1 MQKKSKKTSLNIEVL
16 KMAKITV
23 KELFEILNEDLK
35 DLITFNVTTVEK
47 GNSYPFFSS
56 NKKSELDEYL
66 IQYMKDAGRHE
77 INDLAELM
85 EYVIIFSHELA
96 HCLNKHSTY
105 KEEEKIESIVIEGLA
120 DIMAGRIATAFY
132 TYGSGL
138 KKIIAENYNDDGQN
152 LRDRNTFCIL
162 MGKALSKLYFE
173 FYKQNSSTS
182 YPPPAQRV
190 ALNITGITSFFYRS
204 PKYQGI
210 RGDYTAINI
219 KLSLSLDSSI
229 LTDISETSPNDKS
242 VDDFMK
248 KIHELHLKIQGSD
261 EQINDIKSPR
271 FKHIFGT
278 KYIHA
283 TQKQKEVQKVLLKQE
298 MLSYAKIKGITDL
311 IDETFFQDI

>member
-1 MQKKSKKTSLNIEVL
+1 MQKKSKKSSLNIEVL

-66 IQYMKDAGRHE
+66 IKYMKDAGRHE

-105 KEEEKIESIVIEGLA
+105 KEEEKIESIVMEGLA

-138 KKIIAENYNDDGQN
+138 KRIIAENYNDDGLN
-152 LRDRNTFCIL
+152 LRDKKVYCIL
-162 MGKALSKLYFE
+162 MSKALSKLYFE
-173 FYKQNSSTS
+173 FYQENISKD
-182 YPPPAQRV
+182 YPSPALRIG
-190 ALNITGITSFFYRS
+190 LNITGITSFFYRS
-204 PKYQGI
+204 RQYQKVK
-210 RGDYTAINI
+210 GDYLQINMDI
-219 KLSLSLDSSI
+219 SLNLDPLI
-229 LTDISETSPNDKS
+229 LTDMTETSSNDKS
-242 VDDFMK
+242 VDEFMQK
-248 KIHELHLKIQGSD
+248 TLELHIKIQGD
-261 EQINDIKSPR
+261 EGQINDIRSPDL
-271 FKHIFGT
+271 KHIFGT
-278 KYIHA
+278 KYVEGS
-283 TQKQKEVQKVLLKQE
+283 KEMKDLHREHLKEE
-298 MLSYAKIKGITDL
+298 MFHYAKIKGITHL
-311 IDETFFQDI
+311 IDESIFQDH

>member
-1 MQKKSKKTSLNIEVL
+1 
-16 KMAKITV
+16 MAKITV

-35 DLITFNVTTVEK
+35 DLIVFNVKTNEK
-47 GNSYPFFSS
+47 GNSYPVFSS
-56 NKKSELDEYL
+56 NKKRELDEYL
-66 IQYMKDAGRHE
+66 ISYMKDAGHHQ
-77 INDLAELM
+77 ISDLAELM

-105 KEEEKIESIVIEGLA
+105 RPEEKIESVVMEGLA

-132 TYGSGL
+132 TYGTNL
-138 KKIIAENYNDDGQN
+138 KKVIAEKYNIDGLN

-173 FYKQNSSTS
+173 FYKENNSKG

-204 PKYQGI
+204 PQYQDI

-219 KLSLSLDSSI
+219 KLTVSLDSSI
-229 LTDISETSPNDKS
+229 LTDLSETCPKDKS

-261 EQINDIKSPR
+261 EEINDIKSPR

-311 IDETFFQDI
+311 IDETFF